1 MDPLNLNLKNISTKK
16 PELVKKESHKY
27 CVIPLEMEN
36 GPLRFKFPCRM
47 KIFQHEKDFSLG
59 ITPSANLIE
68 KFQEIEDRL
77 NELAVEK
84 RSEVHKLHP
93 TFAKFQG
100 DFHLLK
106 EDKSENRKIYGKLYV
121 DRLSK
126 DSFSAPFNRAEV
138 KDKTKRKIK
147 NSVDL
152 VGVPLDGIVVL
163 DLKQIFC
170 GNLKALTCVVK
181 EVLIVEEIHPQ
192 SAFDEYEDV

>member
-1 MDPLNLNLKNISTKK
+1 
-16 PELVKKESHKY
+16 
-27 CVIPLEMEN
+27 MEN

-47 KIFQHEKDFSLG
+47 KIFQHEKAFSLG

-93 TFAKFQG
+93 TFAKFQDG

-126 DSFSAPFNRAEV
+126 DSFSAPFYRAEV
-138 KDKTKRKIK
+138 EDKTKRKIK

-181 EVLIVEEIHPQ
+181 EVLILEEIHPQ